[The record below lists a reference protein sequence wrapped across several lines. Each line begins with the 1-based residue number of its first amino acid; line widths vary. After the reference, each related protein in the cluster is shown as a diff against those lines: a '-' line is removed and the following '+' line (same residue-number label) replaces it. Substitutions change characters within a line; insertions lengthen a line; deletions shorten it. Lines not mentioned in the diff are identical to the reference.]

1 MTQASSDRSP
11 SRSPSP
17 SLSSTPASL
26 ADTDGLGPQPPHGI
40 DLASLR
46 RRVRAASFSS
56 TSNSPPP
63 SKDDTMF
70 NRNRYQQLP
79 TNTNGQR
86 RRAGGLT
93 AWKRYTLIAVAGAF
107 IVFTAFTLF
116 GPISSDDSVAYE
128 ETREYSQQLRD
139 SRSLADIRNLHP
151 QP

>member
-17 SLSSTPASL
+17 SPSGLSSTPASL
-26 ADTDGLGPQPPHGI
+26 ADSDTPQPPHGI
-40 DLASLR
+40 DLTSLR

-56 TSNSPPP
+56 TSNSPPSP
-63 SKDDTMF
+63 KAAKDDTMF

-93 AWKRYTLIAVAGAF
+93 AWKRYALLAVAGAF
-107 IVFTAFTLF
+107 VVLTAFTLF
-116 GPISSDDSVAYE
+116 GPSSRDDSIAYE
-128 ETREYSQQLRD
+128 ETRECAS
-139 SRSLADIRNLHP
+139 
-151 QP
+151 